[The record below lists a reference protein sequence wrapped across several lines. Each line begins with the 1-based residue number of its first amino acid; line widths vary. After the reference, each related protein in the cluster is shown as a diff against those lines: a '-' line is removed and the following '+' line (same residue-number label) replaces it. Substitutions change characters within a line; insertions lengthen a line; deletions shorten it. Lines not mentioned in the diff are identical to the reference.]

1 MTAERSAI
9 HRVQWA
15 LAVIAI
21 GLLPWLVSPG
31 RTEPDTKIDLTIS
44 PWRYLGRALD
54 AWNTHA
60 GLGELQNQA
69 YGYLFPMGPVF
80 GVARSLDLPAWAT
93 QRIWWSLLLVV
104 AFAGAD
110 RLIRRLGVAG
120 AVPALLAAATYAL
133 SPRMLTVLP
142 VISVEA
148 WPMALAPWL
157 VLAVLP
163 LTDRDLPRPVLIR
176 QVALAGVLTAALGGV
191 NATASGIVLALPFAY
206 LVTHPVGRR
215 RLVWWLPAVILGAL
229 WWLLPLLVLGR
240 YAYPFLDYIETAS
253 ITTAVT
259 SVPNVLRGANDWIAY
274 ILDSADHPVWQG
286 GWVLAQ
292 SITAILATCAVAG
305 IGAWGLLRQRG
316 HLARWTLGCLV
327 GATLFMALGHGG
339 TVGSPLSDDVR
350 GLLDGALAPLR
361 NVHKADPMLRLP
373 LAIGF
378 AAVLQRVTVSRRAR
392 DRFLPAALAVLVG
405 AAATPIWQGRV
416 GAIDAYSAV
425 PRPWTQVAHEIDAA
439 ASASGGSTM
448 LLPNSR
454 TSTYT
459 WGATTDEPLS
469 ALATSPVVTRAAA
482 PLGIPASTRILDA
495 VDRLAA
501 SGVPQP
507 SLADGLARLGITR
520 LVLRHD
526 LAPSVQ
532 ALPWQQIE
540 KTLRS
545 SPGFRVAATYGSG
558 ASALTV
564 YDVTPATGARATAY
578 AATPLRVAGGPEA
591 GFALKAAGLLSPR
604 EWLQPAS
611 GAGDRP
617 DVVTDTMRWRAYNN
631 GVPTARAYSPTLT
644 RSDHTPDR
652 IGARDL
658 PPATDP
664 AGQPARVWIGW
675 RSVTESSSGADP
687 FARAYVGPQAG
698 AYAAFDGNPGTA
710 WLTGDHE
717 TTATLGGELGGRTV
731 REVRIAL
738 AAPQQ
743 GANLPREVQVQV
755 GGRTQVVP
763 VRGRDEVTVSVPPS
777 RAGSVAVRL
786 IAPDG
791 VTDPIMGIRELQL
804 PGVGLGSV
812 LDLPQPVDLTRQALL
827 LTHETEDGATLTRRV
842 QLAGEGDVVFPA
854 TVWLRPPAGDV
865 VVSGECG
872 AAGSVTVTVGGRT
885 TRIPLRASPS
895 AQDLQQRRLI
905 PAQPCGEVRL
915 PATGEATVVVAG
927 ASGLQPELALIGHVP
942 EGAAPSATRK
952 ITAAQGDSGRRTIS
966 VGAGDTSVVAL
977 TEGFNAGWRATDG
990 DGRVLQPVEVD
1001 GWRQGF
1007 RVPAGGA
1014 EGLTL
1019 TFTPTTPQ
1027 RAGLLAGG
1035 VAALAL
1041 LAGYL
1046 AAAWLCRRRVA
1057 GREGAGRVAGGE
1069 ERAGRVS
1076 RPAGLDTASASAPA
1090 YSTSDSPA
1098 YSTSESPAYSTSEE
1112 RAGRDGAGRVAGGEG
1127 RAGRVSRPAGL
1138 DTASA
1143 SASAYS
1149 TSDTPAY
1156 STSDSPAYSTSGAS
1170 ACSTSEVPTSARI
1183 AGGVLAV
1190 VVGGLVAGPAGLLA
1204 GLAAA
1209 AVPSRLLRHTALGA
1223 LVLAG
1228 VALAFF
1234 GVVDAKSAGAIAGQL
1249 LGTLTLAVLARA
1261 LVEHATSRG
1270 APSAGSA
1277 APPASPTPTRSA
1289 R

>member
-1 MTAERSAI
+1 MTDERTVI
-9 HRVQWA
+9 HRVQWVQWG
-15 LAVIAI
+15 LAAIAI

-80 GVARSLDLPAWAT
+80 GIARSLAIPAWAT
-93 QRIWWSLLLVV
+93 QRIWWTLLLVV
-104 AFAGAD
+104 AFAGTG

-120 AVPALLAAATYAL
+120 PLPALVAAAAYAL

-148 WPMALAPWL
+148 WPMAVAPWL

-163 LTDRDLPRPVLIR
+163 LTERDLPRAVLIR
-176 QVALAGVLTAALGGV
+176 QAALAGALTAALGGV

-206 LVTHPVGRR
+206 LVTDPVGRR
-215 RLVWWLPAVILGAL
+215 RLLWWLPAVLLGAL

-292 SITAILATCAVAG
+292 SITAILATCVLAG
-305 IGAWGLLRQRG
+305 IGGWGLLRQRG

-339 TVGSPLSDDVR
+339 SVGSPLSADMR

-378 AAVLQRVTVSRRAR
+378 AAVLQRVTVSRRMR
-392 DRFLPAALAVLVG
+392 DRFLPAALALLV
-405 AAATPIWQGRV
+405 AVAATPIWQGRV
-416 GAIDAYSAV
+416 GSIDAYAAV
-425 PRPWTQVAHEIDAA
+425 PRQWTQVAHEIDAA
-439 ASASGGSTM
+439 AAESGGSTM

-482 PLGIPASTRILDA
+482 PLGIPASTRILDT

-507 SLADGLARLGITR
+507 SLADGLARLGISR
-520 LVLRHD
+520 LVLRRD
-526 LAPSVQ
+526 LATSVQ
-532 ALPWQQIE
+532 ALPWQQVE

-545 SPGFRVAATYGSG
+545 SPGIRVSATYGSG
-558 ASALTV
+558 TSALTV
-564 YDVTPATGARATAY
+564 YDVTPATGARATSY
-578 AATPLRVAGGPEA
+578 AAEPLRVAGGPEA
-591 GFALKAAGLLSPR
+591 SFALAATGLLAPD
-604 EWLQPAS
+604 EWLQLDSA
-611 GAGDRP
+611 DERP

-644 RSDHTPDR
+644 RGDHRPDR

-664 AGQPARVWIGW
+664 SVQPARVWTGW
-675 RSVTESSSGADP
+675 SGVHESSSGADP

-698 AYAAFDGNPGTA
+698 AYAAVDGDPQTA

-717 TTATLGGELGGRTV
+717 TTAVIGGDLGRRRV
-731 REVRIAL
+731 SQVQISL
-738 AAPQQ
+738 AGPAQ
-743 GANLPREVQVQV
+743 GAVLPREVQVQV
-755 GGRTQVVP
+755 GDRTRSVP
-763 VRGRDEVTVSVPPS
+763 VNGRDEVTVPVD
-777 RAGSVAVRL
+777 AADGGALEVRL
-786 IAPDG
+786 IAPSG
-791 VTDPIMGIRELQL
+791 VDDPVMGIRELHI
-804 PGVGLGSV
+804 PGVDLGSV
-812 LDLPQPVDLTRQALL
+812 IDIPQPVDPSRQALL
-827 LTHETEDGATLTRRV
+827 LTHDTEDGATLSRRV
-842 QLAGEGDVVFPA
+842 DLSAPGDLPS
-854 TVWLRPPAGDV
+854 TVWLRPAAGATL
-865 VVSGECG
+865 SGECG
-872 AAGSVTVTVGGRT
+872 AAGTITVQQGGKTV
-885 TRIPLRASPS
+885 RIPLQAGATRE
-895 AQDLQQRRLI
+895 QVQQRQLI
-905 PAQPCGEVRL
+905 PARACGPATL
-915 PATGEATVVVAG
+915 PAAGQTTLTVKG
-927 ASGLQPELALIGHVP
+927 AKGLQPELALLGHAPPAV
-942 EGAAPSATRK
+942 EAGARK
-952 ITAAQGDSGRRTIS
+952 VTAATGDSGRRTVTVS
-966 VGAGDTSVVAL
+966 AGPESVVAL
-977 TEGFNAGWRATDG
+977 NEGFNAGWEAIDSSGRA
-990 DGRVLQPVEVD
+990 LQPVQVD

-1007 RVPAGGA
+1007 RLPAGAA
-1014 EGLTL
+1014 EQVRL

-1027 RAGLLAGG
+1027 RAGLLVGG
-1035 VAALAL
+1035 VAAIAL
-1041 LAGYL
+1041 LGTYL
-1046 AAAWLCRRRVA
+1046 AAAWLCRRR
-1057 GREGAGRVAGGE
+1057 GRVTGAG
-1069 ERAGRVS
+1069 
-1076 RPAGLDTASASAPA
+1076 AGLDTASASAPA
-1090 YSTSDSPA
+1090 YSTSAAP
-1098 YSTSESPAYSTSEE
+1098 
-1112 RAGRDGAGRVAGGEG
+1112 G
-1127 RAGRVSRPAGL
+1127 
-1138 DTASA
+1138 
-1143 SASAYS
+1143 
-1149 TSDTPAY
+1149 
-1156 STSDSPAYSTSGAS
+1156 
-1170 ACSTSEVPTSARI
+1170 CSTSTAPGRWTRI
-1183 AGGVLAV
+1183 IGGAVAVLL
-1190 VVGGLVAGPAGLLA
+1190 GGLVAGPAGLLA

-1209 AVPSRLLRHTALGA
+1209 AVPHRWLRHTALGA

-1228 VALAFF
+1228 LSLAFF

-1249 LGTLTLAVLARA
+1249 LGTVTLGALARG
-1261 LVEHATSRG
+1261 LVEHGTSNG

-1277 APPASPTPTRSA
+1277 TRPTPQTPTRSA